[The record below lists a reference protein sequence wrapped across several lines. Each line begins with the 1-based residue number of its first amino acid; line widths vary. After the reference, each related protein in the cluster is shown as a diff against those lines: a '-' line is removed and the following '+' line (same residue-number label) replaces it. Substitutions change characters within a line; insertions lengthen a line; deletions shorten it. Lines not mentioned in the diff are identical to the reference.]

1 LCYFARLQKEEEE
14 WTVEDF
20 LMLLAQ
26 RRSSTL
32 AKLALEILDGAS
44 VAIKDIKRRAEIASA
59 KEAANKKQKRARKRK

>member
-1 LCYFARLQKEEEE
+1 MCYFARLQKEEEE